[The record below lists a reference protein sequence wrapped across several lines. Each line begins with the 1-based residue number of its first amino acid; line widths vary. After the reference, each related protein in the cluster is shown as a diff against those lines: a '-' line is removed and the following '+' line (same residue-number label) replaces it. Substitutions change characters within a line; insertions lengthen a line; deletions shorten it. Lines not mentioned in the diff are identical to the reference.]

1 MGETLYA
8 VPFADVDG
16 DGLWSVEGV
25 MLFRERYE
33 ADLACNPAIGG
44 AGAGV
49 FECEVPAPP
58 APPAPEPCALGP
70 RIYVSGPVSGV
81 GGDNRAAFDAAR
93 RALLEAYPRAA
104 VEVPHDH
111 VPEGTPWASAMRLC
125 LSRLALADMAVRLP
139 GSSSS
144 LGSALEMELCGH
156 ARHPRAELSE
166 AVGER

>member
-1 MGETLYA
+1 MNGKY
-8 VPFADVDG
+8 
-16 DGLWSVEGV
+16 
-25 MLFRERYE
+25 
-33 ADLACNPAIGG
+33 
-44 AGAGV
+44 
-49 FECEVPAPP
+49 
-58 APPAPEPCALGP
+58 GP
-70 RIYVSGPVSGV
+70 T
-81 GGDNRAAFDAAR
+81 

-144 LGSALEMELCGH
+144 LGSALEMELAGMLGIPV
-156 ARHPRAELSE
+156 RELSE